1 MFEYPKILKSPFD
14 PIYNFK
20 ESEIYSIKE
29 AEELISINKYSYSL
43 IAFWTAVIINLQ
55 RRIESFGINIFLSI
69 ADKNEPYNL
78 NGNSLKDRWLSINE
92 YKIIAYA
99 EKLNLINHITHDLIT
114 TLFWMKSNTNED
126 ENRNLTLQEIL
137 SIIYLIEKNLF
148 LSVFKKDKRNPNPE
162 IINSKM
168 KFRRKDDNKTN
179 FNDIPST
186 YNDLILRSGVKIFE
200 EQNKKI
206 EDHTIVDKY
215 C

>member
-1 MFEYPKILKSPFD
+1 MFEYPEILKNPFD
-14 PIYNFK
+14 SIYNFK

-29 AEELISINKYSYSL
+29 SQELILINKYSYSL

-78 NGNSLKDRWLSINE
+78 SGNSLKDRWLSINE
-92 YKIIAYA
+92 YRIIAYA
-99 EKLNLINHITHDLIT
+99 KKLNLINHITHDLIT

-126 ENRNLTLQEIL
+126 ENKNLTLQEIL

-148 LSVFKKDKRNPNPE
+148 LSAFKKDKRNHNPE

-179 FNDIPST
+179 VNNISST
-186 YNDLILRSGVKIFE
+186 YNDLILKSGVKIFE

-206 EDHTIVDKY
+206 EDHHIIDKY

>member
-1 MFEYPKILKSPFD
+1 MFEYPKILRNPID

-29 AEELISINKYSYSL
+29 SEELISINKYSYSL

-69 ADKNEPYNL
+69 TDKDEPYNL

-99 EKLNLINHITHDLIT
+99 KKLNLINHLTHDLIN

-126 ENRNLTLQEIL
+126 ENKNLTLQEIL

-148 LSVFKKDKRNPNPE
+148 LSEFKKDKRNHNPE

-179 FNDIPST
+179 IHDIPST

-200 EQNKKI
+200 EQNKKVEEHKI
-206 EDHTIVDKY
+206 IDKY